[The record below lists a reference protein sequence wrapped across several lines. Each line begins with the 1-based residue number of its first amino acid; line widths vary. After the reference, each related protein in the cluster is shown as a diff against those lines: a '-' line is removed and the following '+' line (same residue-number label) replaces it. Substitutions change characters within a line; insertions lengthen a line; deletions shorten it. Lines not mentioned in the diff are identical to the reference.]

1 MKIYSDLID
10 VADKDN
16 KFLNNVI
23 TGDATWCFLYNPQK
37 KQQSSEWKY
46 SFSSPCSKRF

>member
-1 MKIYSDLID
+1 MDISSDLIN

-23 TGDATWCFLYNPQK
+23 TGDAIWCYVYDPQT
-37 KQQSSEWKY
+37 KQQSSEWK
-46 SFSSPCSKRF
+46 